1 MIKLNIDYTVVGKR
15 IKEARKSMNRTQE
28 HLSEFLSV
36 STVYVSRIERGSTKI
51 NLETLVKVCTFLN
64 VSTEFILSGTICSSD
79 NYLRNEITDMLKGC
93 SPEKIRLIVSV
104 IKPIVEFKE
113 L

>member
-1 MIKLNIDYTVVGKR
+1 
-15 IKEARKSMNRTQE
+15 MNRTQE

-36 STVYVSRIERGSTKI
+36 STVYVSRIERGSARI
-51 NLETLVKVCTFLN
+51 NLETLVKICTFLN

-93 SPEKIRLIVSV
+93 SPENIRLIVS
-104 IKPIVEFKE
+104 ILKPTLIHNWLFVFQCIFI
-113 L
+113 LSVNFRF